1 MTLHLR
7 CADTSLVLDLPDDR
21 FPVVRHWGPDLGEV
35 DGDDLADAARAGATS
50 LGTNTAWITNDL
62 PILPLAHLGWSARP
76 AVALS
81 RTDGTAFSPHPA
93 VFTHEESSEDTP
105 AGTAHVVR
113 SAGADPVHRL
123 TLGTEVRLEPAGLV
137 RVRAWVRDD
146 RPEGGDGACG
156 RGADLVVGELTRRC
170 DEIRRNGSLHSK

>member
-1 MTLHLR
+1 MTLHPPLHLR

-50 LGTNTAWITNDL
+50 PGANTAWITNDL

-93 VFTHEESSEDTP
+93 VFTHK
-105 AGTAHVVR
+105 AVR
-113 SAGADPVHRL
+113 RICRIKPNSQCFDI
-123 TLGTEVRLEPAGLV
+123 
-137 RVRAWVRDD
+137 
-146 RPEGGDGACG
+146 GGIA
-156 RGADLVVGELTRRC
+156 
-170 DEIRRNGSLHSK
+170 

>member
-1 MTLHLR
+1 M
-7 CADTSLVLDLPDDR
+7 
-21 FPVVRHWGPDLGEV
+21 
-35 DGDDLADAARAGATS
+35 
-50 LGTNTAWITNDL
+50 
-62 PILPLAHLGWSARP
+62 
-76 AVALS
+76 ALS

-93 VFTHEESSEDTP
+93 VFTHEEDSEDTP

-156 RGADLVVGELTRRC
+156 RGADLVVGELTFLYLKLYPFFC
-170 DEIRRNGSLHSK
+170 QYSFSMI

>member
-105 AGTAHVVR
+105 ASTVQV
-113 SAGADPVHRL
+113 
-123 TLGTEVRLEPAGLV
+123 
-137 RVRAWVRDD
+137 
-146 RPEGGDGACG
+146 
-156 RGADLVVGELTRRC
+156 RGAPRPDFCVR
-170 DEIRRNGSLHSK
+170 